1 MPSQILLICL
11 SGFGGDP
18 SFSSRQESPGLMSP
32 SLPLEMHEGDS
43 ELGKFKSPR
52 FRTNRVSNIT
62 LYIRGAQP
70 VDRGLPVD
78 RRQIP
83 SRSRG
88 VKNFFFFFFLFFNKI
103 KFARDIYAR

>member
-52 FRTNRVSNIT
+52 FRTN
-62 LYIRGAQP
+62 
-70 VDRGLPVD
+70 
-78 RRQIP
+78 
-83 SRSRG
+83 
-88 VKNFFFFFFLFFNKI
+88 K
-103 KFARDIYAR
+103 